1 MIAGS
6 SGAVPSFSAFVP
18 TSGASGNNDSAAGR
32 AGSVPGGDSAERHV
46 NRAERRAGQSGKL
59 LSDHDLQRLRAL
71 QQRDRE
77 VRSHEMAHV
86 AAGGN
91 LVRSG
96 ASFTYESAPDGQ
108 RYAIGG
114 EVSLD
119 ISPGR
124 TPEETLG
131 KAARIKAAALAP
143 ADPSAQ
149 DRQIAALAT
158 RMAMQ
163 ASIDLV
169 RQRQNTADVAN
180 RQVHSQSAGDRMRV
194 AYSDVSTGPTGYP
207 LAIDLSA

>member
-1 MIAGS
+1 MIAGLS
-6 SGAVPSFSAFVP
+6 GVAPSFAASVPTVSTSGNAGSASGADDVQ
-18 TSGASGNNDSAAGR
+18 GADSA
-32 AGSVPGGDSAERHV
+32 
-46 NRAERRAGQSGKL
+46 RRRTDRTGQRSGVSGKL
-59 LSDHDLQRLRAL
+59 LSDNDLRRVRAL
-71 QQRDRE
+71 QQRDRQ
-77 VRSHEMAHV
+77 VRSHEMAHL

-114 EVSLD
+114 EVSID

-124 TPEETLG
+124 TPEETIS
-131 KAARIKAAALAP
+131 KAARIKAAAFAP

-163 ASIDLV
+163 ASIDLS
-169 RQRQNTADVAN
+169 RQSQNGTEAADRQA
-180 RQVHSQSAGDRMRV
+180 RSQSAGDRMRV
-194 AYSDVSTGPTGYP
+194 AYNADSASSNGQPS
-207 LAIDLSA
+207 AIDLLA